1 MASTTPSPLEA
12 AQQAFAE
19 QRYAQAATLFERAL
33 AEQPASIEARVGRA
47 RCAMLAGQPALAAGH
62 LQAAA
67 AADPGNAA
75 VARSLGVA
83 LLAQDSLDAAA
94 GEFERARALQPG
106 DPLARLHLGQVRE
119 RQGRSRAAAQ
129 SYYRALVAA
138 QARGQWLDRASTP
151 PHLQRAVLQAMD
163 LVDRERRSALDGVLA
178 PLRERHGREALARVA
193 HCLEVH
199 LKAVAAKPLDE
210 QQRPRFLFVPGLPST
225 RYFERALFP
234 WIASLEAAT
243 EAVREEARAIL
254 DAEGALQPFLKFD
267 SEEQVGQYLGRGDAP
282 PAWDAYFFWRD
293 GVRDGAHHAQCPR
306 TSALL
311 ESLPLVRIREHA
323 PEICFSVLA
332 PGTLILPHTGVSNL
346 RVVVHLPLI
355 VPADCAIEVGGQVH
369 AWREGEVVVFD
380 DTFVH
385 QAWNR
390 GPSRRVIL
398 LMDTWN
404 PHLDAVEREALA
416 ELVGAI
422 GDFNRE

>member
-1 MASTTPSPLEA
+1 MSAAHSSLLEA
-12 AQQAFAE
+12 AQRALAGQRLAE
-19 QRYAQAATLFERAL
+19 ASALFERAISGRPD
-33 AEQPASIEARVGRA
+33 AVEARVGRA
-47 RCAMLAGQPALAAGH
+47 RCAMLAGQPALAVEH

-67 AADPGNAA
+67 QSAPDNAA

-83 LLAQDSLDAAA
+83 LLAVDSLDAAA
-94 GEFERARALQPG
+94 TELERARALQPA
-106 DPLARLHLGQVRE
+106 DPMARLHLGQVRE
-119 RQGRSRAAAQ
+119 RQGRNRAAAMA
-129 SYYRALVAA
+129 YYRALVAA

-151 PHLQRAVLQAMD
+151 MHLQRSVLQAMD

-178 PLRERHGREALARVA
+178 PLRAQHGAGALARVTR
-193 HCLEVH
+193 CLEGH
-199 LKAVAAKPLDE
+199 LKTVALKPLDE
-210 QQRPRFLFVPGLPST
+210 QQRPRFLYFPDLPSP
-225 RYFERALFP
+225 RFFDHALFP
-234 WIASLEAAT
+234 WLSALEAAT
-243 EAVREEARAIL
+243 DAVRAEANSIL
-254 DAEGALQPFLKFD
+254 EADGALQPFLKFD
-267 SEEQVGQYLGRGDAP
+267 SAEQVGQYLGAGETP
-282 PAWDAYFFWRD
+282 PAWDAFFFWRD
-293 GVRDGAHHAQCPR
+293 GVRIDANHARCPQ

-332 PGTLILPHTGVSNL
+332 PGTHILPHTGVSNL

-369 AWREGEVVVFD
+369 AWREGEAVVFD

-385 QAWNR
+385 HAWNR
-390 GPSRRVIL
+390 GQTRRVIV

-404 PHLDAVEREALA
+404 PHLTEVEREALA